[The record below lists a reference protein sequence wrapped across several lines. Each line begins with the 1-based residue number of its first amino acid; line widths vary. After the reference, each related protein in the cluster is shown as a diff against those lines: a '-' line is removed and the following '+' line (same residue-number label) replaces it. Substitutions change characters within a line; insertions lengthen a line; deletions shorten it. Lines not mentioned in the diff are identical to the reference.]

1 MICKLKFSLSAQP
14 WYNSDYYELV
24 EAVNEGGKAVSRDH
38 PLPARFS
45 STSKFRNLKTNKISE
60 FFNNYMDDVTNLNE
74 TKRYLRDL
82 KINNLLKNG

>member
-1 MICKLKFSLSAQP
+1 MICKFKFNLSVQP
-14 WYNSDYYELV
+14 WYDSDYYELI
-24 EAVNEGGKAVSRDH
+24 EAVNEG
-38 PLPARFS
+38 PFS

-60 FFNNYMDDVTNLNE
+60 FFNHYMDDVTNLNE